1 MTNVRISKQ
10 SRPLP
15 SFNDLCRS
23 WPLSERS
30 RRLVSKS
37 RQTVNAIVKG
47 DDKRLLIVSGP
58 CSVHDREEV
67 LKVARAIAAR
77 KRAHGD
83 QTVFEVMRVCLEKPR
98 TGQGWGGF
106 AYDPLLDGTDNM
118 YMGLTDGRRLML
130 DILELGVPIACEML
144 EPSCYNV
151 ISDLTCYA
159 WVGARTVSAPNTRK
173 AASGLSVSVGL
184 KNSNNGGGWSEAVNG
199 LDVVKSPQS
208 FAGTDNYG
216 VFSQIY
222 TTGNP
227 LGHIIARGDGHGPN
241 YSKRHLAQARRE
253 LVKAG
258 FPTRIMVDSSHG
270 NCAGDYRRQV
280 KVILDLVRRVKAG
293 ERGIIGL
300 MAEVYL
306 GEGKQS
312 VRLGRGFKPEMLKP
326 GLSVTDACLSLEQ
339 FDAAMAK
346 ALVIL

>member
-1 MTNVRISKQ
+1 
-10 SRPLP
+10 
-15 SFNDLCRS
+15 
-23 WPLSERS
+23 
-30 RRLVSKS
+30 VSKS
-37 RQTVNAIVKG
+37 RQAVNAIVRG
-47 DDKRLLIVSGP
+47 DDKRLLVVSGP
-58 CSVHDREEV
+58 CSVHDRDEV
-67 LKVARAIAAR
+67 LKVAKSIAAR
-77 KRAHGD
+77 KRRHGD
-83 QTVFEVMRVCLEKPR
+83 KLVFEVMRVCLEKPR
-98 TGQGWGGF
+98 TGQGWCGY
-106 AYDPLLDGTDNM
+106 AHDPFLDGTDNM
-118 YMGLTDGRRLML
+118 YQGLINGRQLML

-144 EPSCYNV
+144 DPSCYNV
-151 ISDLTCYA
+151 VSDLPCYA
-159 WVGARTVSAPNTRK
+159 WIGARTVSTPKNRK

-199 LDVVKSPQS
+199 LPVVKSPQS
-208 FAGTDNYG
+208 FPGTNNDG

-258 FPTRIMVDSSHG
+258 FPTRIMVDCSHG

-280 KVILDLVRRVKAG
+280 KVMLDLVRRVRAG

-300 MAEVYL
+300 MVEVYL
-306 GEGKQS
+306 EEGKQS
-312 VRLGRGFKPEMLKP
+312 ARLGRGFKPEMLKP

-346 ALVIL
+346 ALAIL